1 MDDLIGLVH
10 RYFLGAWKRRWIALG
25 VAWIICLGGWIGVM
39 SLPPSYETSAQ
50 VYVAADPVLTPLLH
64 GISIGGGVDSEVALL
79 RRTLLSHPNLE
90 TLIAKTDLLPPGEG
104 LAQRDALVKKLAK
117 TIDIV
122 PETASLFTI
131 SYRNADPKRAYA
143 IVQGLLSIFIERATN
158 SNQSDVA
165 NAQRFLSNQIA
176 HYRAQLRDTEQRR
189 AAFLKKYIQLLPGSD
204 GSVSQYDQARARVQ
218 TLDGQL
224 ADAEAEIAML
234 EKTLAKTP
242 PMLVSESSGG
252 IGPGGGPSPA
262 AQALAQAEAHL
273 AELRQR
279 YTDAYPGVI
288 AAKQTIAAL
297 TATASGKGFGA
308 AAAAATRQ
316 SLPNPV
322 YDQLKLKLVDATTS
336 EASLQRA
343 LKVATAERDRL
354 ATLAHSVPELQA
366 EFTNLDRNYNV
377 LQKQYR
383 ELLTREE
390 SMRITAAANID
401 ANRIQL
407 QVINPPQV
415 PTTPVAPP
423 REILLAAVLVL
434 GLGGGAGIAVLLA
447 FADSCSYSL
456 QDLRHNIGLPVVG
469 GVSLRRAPVGRP
481 RMLPELAFG
490 TGVFLLV
497 VAFAGLVAGAGHLP
511 GLA

>member
-1 MDDLIGLVH
+1 MDDLIGLAH
-10 RYFLGAWKRRWIALG
+10 RYLLGAWKRRWIALG
-25 VAWIICLGGWIGVM
+25 VAWLICVGGWIAVM
-39 SLPPSYETSAQ
+39 SMPASYEASAQ
-50 VYVAADPVLTPLLH
+50 VYVAADPVLTPLLR

-90 TLIAKTDLLPPGEG
+90 TLIAKADLLPPGEG

-117 TIDIV
+117 TVDIT
-122 PETASLFTI
+122 PETDSLFTI
-131 SYRNADPKRAYA
+131 SYRNPDPKRAYGT
-143 IVQGLLSIFIERATN
+143 VQGLLSIFIERATN

-165 NAQRFLSNQIA
+165 NAQRFLQNQIA

-218 TLDGQL
+218 SLDGQL
-224 ADAEAEIAML
+224 ADTEAEIAMI
-234 EKTLAKTP
+234 EQTLAKTP
-242 PMLVSESSGG
+242 PMVVSESG
-252 IGPGGGPSPA
+252 GPGGGPSPD
-262 AQALAQAEAHL
+262 AQALVQAEAHL

-279 YTDAYPGVI
+279 YTDAYPGVV

-297 TATASGKGFGA
+297 TATASGKGAGA
-308 AAAAATRQ
+308 AAARQ

-336 EASLQRA
+336 EASTRRA

-354 ATLAHSVPELQA
+354 STLARSVPELQA

-377 LQKQYR
+377 IQQQYR

-390 SMRITAAANID
+390 SMRITAAANVD

-407 QVINPPQV
+407 RVINPPQV
-415 PTTPVAPP
+415 PTTPIAPP
-423 REILLAAVLVL
+423 REILFAAVLVL
-434 GLGGGAGIAVLLA
+434 GLAGGAGVAVLLA
-447 FADSCSYSL
+447 FGDSCSYSL
-456 QDLRHNIGLPVVG
+456 QDLRRSIGLPVVG
-469 GVSLRRAPVGRP
+469 GISLRRTAVGRP